1 MLQDKY
7 RLGPGEAKAAA
18 AFLLPILDFDP
29 QRRATAQDC
38 LAHPW
43 LADAEEGEEQ
53 GEGEGEVDVSAAAAA
68 AATEEAG
75 EGEGKTGGGGP

>member
-1 MLQDKY
+1 MLVDKY
-7 RLGPGEAKAAA
+7 RFSRAEAKAAA

-43 LADAEEGEEQ
+43 LAGEQEQQEDKAAAEETK
-53 GEGEGEVDVSAAAAA
+53 DVPVG
-68 AATEEAG
+68 EAG
-75 EGEGKTGGGGP
+75 VGEMGK

>member
-1 MLQDKY
+1 VLQDKY

-43 LADAEEGEEQ
+43 LADAEEEA
-53 GEGEGEVDVSAAAAA
+53 VSYTHLRAHE
-68 AATEEAG
+68 T
-75 EGEGKTGGGGP
+75 